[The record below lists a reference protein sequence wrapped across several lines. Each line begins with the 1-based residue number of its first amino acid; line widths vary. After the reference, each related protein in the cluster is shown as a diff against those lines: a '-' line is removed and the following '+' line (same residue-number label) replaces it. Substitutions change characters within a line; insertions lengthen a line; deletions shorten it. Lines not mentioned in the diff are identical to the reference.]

1 MQLHFDTAALTA
13 VDQKIIAALHE
24 HFGGSPAAAAPAKS
38 APAAA
43 APKAAAKPAAKAEP
57 EPEPE
62 PEAPA
67 ETATSGATM
76 QDAVDAAT
84 DMVANGKAG
93 KVKEVL
99 TSLGVKRVSELSEDQ
114 IQAFLDAVNA

>member
-43 APKAAAKPAAKAEP
+43 APKAAAKPAAKA